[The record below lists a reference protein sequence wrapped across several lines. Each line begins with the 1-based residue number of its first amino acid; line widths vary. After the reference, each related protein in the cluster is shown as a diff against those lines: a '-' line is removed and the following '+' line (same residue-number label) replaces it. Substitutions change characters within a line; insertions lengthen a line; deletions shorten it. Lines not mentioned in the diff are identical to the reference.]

1 MRARYRLVVAA
12 CLLAVLG
19 ARAAATEDV
28 RQIIEANNT
37 GFVTDLLR
45 GDAKALAERY
55 TDDAVVMPP
64 NAKAAIGTTAIE
76 DFWASAIEAG
86 IEDVELHTTQVES
99 AGDLAYEDGTVTIT
113 AADGKTTQQRY
124 LVVWKRVG
132 GEWKMHRDIWN

>member
-1 MRARYRLVVAA
+1 MRGRYGFVVTA
-12 CLLAVLG
+12 CLFTILG
-19 ARAAATEDV
+19 VRAAAAEDV

-45 GDAKALAERY
+45 GDAKAVAERY
-55 TDDAVVMPP
+55 TADAAVMPP
-64 NAKAAIGTTAIE
+64 NAKSAVGTTAIE
-76 DFWASAIEAG
+76 AFWTKEIEAG

-99 AGDLAYEDGTVTIT
+99 SGDLAYEDGTVAIT

-124 LVVWKRVG
+124 LVVWKHVG